1 MNTPAGEEAGS
12 RADDKEDEEEEEGQ
26 GRYYQGMEEEKNMK
40 KGRDIRKRVIQ
51 WHYTERIKSG
61 CGISMETWHRKEREE
76 EI

>member
-51 WHYTERIKSG
+51 WHYTERGK
-61 CGISMETWHRKEREE
+61 
-76 EI
+76 